1 MKLAG
6 RTALVTGG
14 SRGIGKAIVRAL
26 AAEGAKVAFTY
37 NSNADAANE
46 LVKELELDQRE
57 AIAVQADAAD
67 AEKAGELIESLIEK
81 WGKLDILVNNAGI
94 IKDGLLATMS
104 AANWSTVINTNLT
117 SIYNYC
123 HAAMRPMMSARHGRI
138 INISSVAG
146 RYGNPG
152 QTNYAA
158 TKGGIDGFTRCLA
171 HEVGRRGIT
180 VNSIAPG
187 FINTDM
193 TEAVRNAAG
202 KEIKKQIS
210 VRRLGEPEDI
220 ANAVVFFSLDDT
232 SYVTGQVLTVDGGL
246 TLGSGM

>member
-6 RTALVTGG
+6 KTALVTGG

-57 AIAVQADAAD
+57 ALAVQADAAD
-67 AEKAGELIESLIEK
+67 AAKARELIESLLEK
-81 WGKLDILVNNAGI
+81 WEKIDILVNNAGI

-104 AANWSTVINTNLT
+104 EENWSMVINTNLT

-123 HAAMRPMMSARHGRI
+123 QAAMRPMMSARHGRI

-202 KEIKKQIS
+202 KEITKQIS

-220 ANAVVFFSLDDT
+220 ANAVVFFASNES